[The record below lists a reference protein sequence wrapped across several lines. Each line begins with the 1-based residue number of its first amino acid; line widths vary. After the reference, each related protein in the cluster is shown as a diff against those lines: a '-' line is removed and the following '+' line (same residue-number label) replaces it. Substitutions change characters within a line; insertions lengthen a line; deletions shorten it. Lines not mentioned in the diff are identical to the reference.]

1 LRGLG
6 VPVPYVSIVNA
17 KETKQIQEAT
27 GTEPKLLTYDELA
40 GRIGCTVRHLQMQVQ
55 RRRIPAIKCGRLV
68 RFNWSA
74 VLRALEQQ

>member
-1 LRGLG
+1 M
-6 VPVPYVSIVNA
+6 PYAFIV
-17 KETKQIQEAT
+17 KTVETKQIQAT

-40 GRIGCTVRHLQMQVQ
+40 GRIGCTVRHLEMQVQ

-74 VLRALEQQ
+74 VLRALEEGG

>member
-1 LRGLG
+1 M
-6 VPVPYVSIVNA
+6 PYVAIVKA
-17 KETKQIQEAT
+17 MEMKLVQAT

-74 VLRALEQQ
+74 VLRALEEGR

>member
-1 LRGLG
+1 M
-6 VPVPYVSIVNA
+6 PVPYVSIV
-17 KETKQIQEAT
+17 ETKQIQAT

-68 RFNWSA
+68 RCNWPA
-74 VLRALEQQ
+74 VLRALEEGR